1 MKTKILTIGFVA
13 SVLVFCVALSG
24 FAYQYG
30 FDNITNNKA
39 GDAAIGEAQLFMDVT
54 AAGSNQVLFKFT
66 NVGSAASSITQ
77 IYFDDNVPLLTFES
91 FSHSDGVSYV
101 VPKNVG
107 NLPGAGGNNSSTF
120 LADYEY
126 DPNSKG
132 GGVAPNGVNPGEWLG
147 ITFTLNNAT
156 TFNNVIAA
164 LAAPTFR
171 VGIHVQGF
179 ATGGSESFINGPVVP
194 YNPVPEPT
202 TLLLL
207 GVGLVGLAGLSR
219 KIKKS

>member
-1 MKTKILTIGFVA
+1 MKTKILTIGFLA

-30 FDNITNNKA
+30 FDNISNNDV

-66 NVGSAASSITQ
+66 NVGSAASSITD
-77 IYFDDNVPLLTFES
+77 IYFDDDIPLLTFAGFTQS
-91 FSHSDGVSYV
+91 AGVAYSEGAS
-101 VPKNVG
+101 PT
-107 NLPGAGGNNSSTF
+107 NLPGGNDPLYHFSAN
-120 LADYEY
+120 YGY
-126 DPNSKG
+126 DSDSP
-132 GGVAPNGVNPGEWLG
+132 VQPEGVNPGEWLG

-156 TFNNVIAA
+156 TFNDVIAA

-179 ATGGSESFINGPVVP
+179 ATGGSEAFINDPKVITP

-207 GVGLVGLAGLSR
+207 GLGLVGLAGLSK